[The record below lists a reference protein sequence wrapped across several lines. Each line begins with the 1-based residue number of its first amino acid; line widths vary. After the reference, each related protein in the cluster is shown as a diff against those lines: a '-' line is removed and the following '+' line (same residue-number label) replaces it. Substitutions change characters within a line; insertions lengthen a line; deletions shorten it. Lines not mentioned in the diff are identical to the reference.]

1 MARPTSGVVKTG
13 PSDFSELGQYFCGR
27 KIIRRSIQD
36 TDVTKFRRL
45 GSSSAG
51 ASSGALLPDRVINAW
66 VVGASVDDVFVL
78 STLERVVRSMDSAT
92 NALPPE
98 VVKTC

>member
-1 MARPTSGVVKTG
+1 
-13 PSDFSELGQYFCGR
+13 
-27 KIIRRSIQD
+27 
-36 TDVTKFRRL
+36 VTKFRRL
-45 GSSSAG
+45 GSSSVG

-66 VVGASVDDVFVL
+66 AVGAFADDVFAL

-98 VVKTC
+98 VVRTC